1 MRENT
6 DLTQLS
12 GQTLGIVSSLGNV
25 VKLALNIPID
35 DKKDPLDQELF
46 CVNLPEKMFGLSRSG
61 AAASPPL
68 PQKKCAIRIKIDHLS
83 RIPKYHG

>member
-46 CVNLPEKMFGLSRSG
+46 CVNSS
-61 AAASPPL
+61 
-68 PQKKCAIRIKIDHLS
+68 KKYRGNPDRAQ
-83 RIPKYHG
+83 